1 MPKKIFIILGNQL
14 FPVKNLKS
22 FKDDHTFFMCEDY
35 GLCTYEKHH
44 KHKILLFLSTMRS
57 YAEDLKT
64 NKYKI
69 VYKKIEDKDFKDSYE
84 DKLKKI
90 ISSNKIQEVSFF
102 EIEDK
107 KFEKRIM
114 SFLKKLNI
122 KINMISSPMFMCSRI
137 DFKEHIELN
146 KNNLMANFYKYI
158 RKKNNILIE
167 GNGQPVGG
175 KWSFDKDNRKK
186 IPKDTKI
193 PLFPKINETKHTQTL
208 KPIIENMFAKHPGST
223 DNFWLATNVN
233 DVNKLLNF
241 FIKEK
246 SNLFGDYEDAV
257 TQQDNIVFHSALSPY
272 LNLGLVTP
280 DIIIKK
286 ILLHHD
292 KTPIKLNSLE
302 GYIRQ
307 VLGWREFMR
316 GVYQNYSLE
325 MESKNFFDHNRKMKN
340 CWYEGN
346 TGLPPLD
353 HAIQNAT
360 TYGWSHHIERLMIL
374 SNIMNLCEIHPTI
387 VYKWFME
394 MFVDS
399 AEWVMVPNVYGMGL
413 YSDGGI
419 FATKPYICGSSYFL
433 KMMDFKKGDWCNTMD
448 GLYWRF
454 IDKNR
459 DFFLSN
465 PRLSMMVRIYDKM
478 KLERKKLILS
488 EAEKFI
494 KEKTFI

>member
-1 MPKKIFIILGNQL
+1 MPKKIFIILGNHL
-14 FPVKNLKS
+14 FPIKNLKS

-44 KHKILLFLSTMRS
+44 KHKILLFLSAMRS
-57 YAEDLKT
+57 YADDLKL

-69 VYKKIEDKDFKDSYE
+69 IYKEIEDKDFKDLYE

-90 ISSNKIQEVSFF
+90 ISSNKIQEISFF

-107 KFEKRIM
+107 KFEKRII
-114 SFLKKLNI
+114 SFIKKLNI
-122 KINMISSPMFMCSRI
+122 KINIISSPMFMCSRT

-167 GNGQPVGG
+167 SNGKPVGG

-186 IPKDTKI
+186 IPRDTKI
-193 PLFPKINETKHTQTL
+193 PLFPKISETKHTLAL
-208 KPIIENMFAKHPGST
+208 KPIIENMFPKNPGNT

-233 DVNKLLNF
+233 DVNKLINF

-246 SNLFGDYEDAV
+246 LNLFGDYEDAV

-353 HAIQNAT
+353 HAIQNAA

-399 AEWVMVPNVYGMGL
+399 AEWVMAPNVYGMGL

-478 KLERKKLILS
+478 KPERKKLILS

-494 KEKTFI
+494 IDKTFI